1 MESAPRQ
8 LALRDAFAIRAAL
21 PEVFVDQ
28 PADLTYD
35 IGTEDLT
42 AATIEV
48 TADTFPLVDSVSG
61 MTRSLTGILRYA
73 FTQPGE
79 RTLVITTR
87 DASGQAIKSSVR
99 MLLVR

>member
-1 MESAPRQ
+1 M
-8 LALRDAFAIRAAL
+8 RDAFAIRAAL